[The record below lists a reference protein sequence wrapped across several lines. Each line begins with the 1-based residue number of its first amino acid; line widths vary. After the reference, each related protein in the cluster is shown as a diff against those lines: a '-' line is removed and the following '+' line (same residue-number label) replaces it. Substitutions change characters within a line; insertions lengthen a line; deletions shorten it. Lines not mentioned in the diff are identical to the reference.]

1 MTVRATFTLENDS
14 MTFLRQV
21 AGSNRSAYV
30 NRLLKED
37 RQRIL
42 EEQIFKS
49 NREEANDEAYQA
61 ELAVWDTVLEDG
73 LVP

>member
-1 MTVRATFTLENDS
+1 MTVRATFTLENEV

-21 AGSNRSAYV
+21 AGGNRSAYV

-42 EEQIFKS
+42 EEQILEA
-49 NREEANDEAYQA
+49 NQEEANGEVYQA
-61 ELAVWDTVLEDG
+61 ELAVWDTALEDG

>member
-1 MTVRATFTLENDS
+1 MTVRATFTLENDA

-37 RQRIL
+37 RQRLL
-42 EEQIFKS
+42 EEQILKA
-49 NREEANDEAYQA
+49 NQEEANDEVYQA